1 MAKTSSY
8 KAATPTRSKRAST
21 AAVVAPSRAPQGG
34 LTVRASGASALS
46 TPVGAGSGA
55 GSDGS
60 LLTLAADASGQFESI
75 APTFGNILSSVGLGV
90 ANSQAALDKGVIDTV
105 KKLSNTKIT
114 VVTEVVEELDDDGLP
129 DPDATQLITNELSVL
144 NFVTPTVHEW
154 KHVALSMDMSVGAM
168 DNETGVTY
176 NVNST
181 SSSSGSYGA
190 FFGLI
195 GIGYKTDSSSY
206 SNMMANSD
214 REAQWSEGV
223 VQLDA
228 TLGPRRTGK
237 FPTPASVSIGPQI
250 FFSQGSVVET
260 KVGGVV
266 TERSIDV
273 LINVRKAS
281 GAVNPSKPLEL
292 EAAGLLPSFST
303 TAPFTGSTTNAD
315 GQCKVTLR
323 RSITPGFSQT
333 GKRTL
338 TVRLGQI
345 SKRFDIVI

>member
-8 KAATPTRSKRAST
+8 KAATPTRAKRTSPAPV
-21 AAVVAPSRAPQGG
+21 AAPSRAPRGG
-34 LTVRASGASALS
+34 VAVRASSSSALAAPLGAS
-46 TPVGAGSGA
+46 
-55 GSDGS
+55 SDGS
-60 LLTLAADASGQFESI
+60 LLNLAADASGQFDSI

-105 KKLSNTKIT
+105 KKLSDTKIT
-114 VVTEVVEELDDDGLP
+114 VVTEVIEELDEDGLP

-181 SSSSGSYGA
+181 STSSGSYGA

-195 GIGYKTDSSSY
+195 GIGYKTTSNTY
-206 SNMMANSD
+206 SNMMANTD

-237 FPTPASVSIGPQI
+237 FPVPASVSIGPQI

-260 KVGGVV
+260 KVANVV

-273 LINVRKAS
+273 VINVRKAS
-281 GAVNPSKPLEL
+281 GAANPGKPIEL

-303 TAPFTGSTTNAD
+303 TAPFTGSTTDAD

-323 RSITPGFSQT
+323 RSITPGFGQT
-333 GKRTL
+333 GKRTI

>member
-1 MAKTSSY
+1 MAKTSSP
-8 KAATPTRSKRAST
+8 KAATS
-21 AAVVAPSRAPQGG
+21 SRARHAASVPVVTSGRVPHGG
-34 LTVRASGASALS
+34 MTESVRPASALAM
-46 TPVGAGSGA
+46 PIGAS
-55 GSDGS
+55 SDGR
-60 LLTLAADASGQFESI
+60 LLDLAADASGQVEGI

-90 ANSQAALDKGVIDTV
+90 ANSQAALDKGVVDTV
-105 KKLSNTKIT
+105 KKLSDTKIT

-129 DPDATQLITNELSVL
+129 DPEATQLITNELSVL

-181 SSSSGSYGA
+181 STSSGSIGA
-190 FFGLI
+190 FFGLV
-195 GIGYKTDSSSY
+195 GVGYKTTSTTY
-206 SNMMANSD
+206 GNMMANTD

-237 FPTPASVSIGPQI
+237 FPVPASVSIGPQI

-260 KVGGVV
+260 KVANVV
-266 TERSIDV
+266 TERSVDV

-281 GAVNPSKPLEL
+281 GAANPGKAIEL
-292 EAAGLLPSFST
+292 EAGGLLPSFST
-303 TAPFTGSTTNAD
+303 TAPFTGSTTDAD

-323 RSITPGFSQT
+323 RTITPGFGQT
-333 GKRTL
+333 GKRSI

-345 SKRFDIVI
+345 SKRFDLVI

>member
-8 KAATPTRSKRAST
+8 KAATPARSKRTSSASV
-21 AAVVAPSRAPQGG
+21 AAPSRAPQGG
-34 LTVRASGASALS
+34 LTVRASGASALA
-46 TPVGAGSGA
+46 TPVGAGSG
-55 GSDGS
+55 SDGG
-60 LLTLAADASGQFESI
+60 LLNLAADASGQFENI

-105 KKLSNTKIT
+105 RKLSNTKIT

-129 DPDATQLITNELSVL
+129 DPDATQLITSELSVL

-181 SSSSGSYGA
+181 SSSSGSFGA

-195 GIGYKTDSSSY
+195 GIGYKTNNESY

-281 GAVNPSKPLEL
+281 GAVNPSKSLEL

-323 RSITPGFSQT
+323 RTITPGFGQT

>member
-1 MAKTSSY
+1 MAKTSST
-8 KAATPTRSKRAST
+8 KAASPARSKRASS
-21 AAVVAPSRAPQGG
+21 ASALAPSRLPQGG
-34 LTVRASGASALS
+34 LSARASGASALA
-46 TPVGAGSGA
+46 TPVGAGA
-55 GSDGS
+55 DGS
-60 LLTLAADASGQFESI
+60 LLNLAADASGQIEGI

-90 ANSQAALDKGVIDTV
+90 ANSQSALDKGVIDTV

-114 VVTEVVEELDDDGLP
+114 VVTEVIEELDEDGLP
-129 DPDATQLITNELSVL
+129 DPDATQLITTELSVL

-154 KHVALSMDMSVGAM
+154 KHVALSLDMSVGAM

-176 NVNST
+176 NVSSTST
-181 SSSSGSYGA
+181 SSGSVGA

-195 GIGYKTDSSSY
+195 GVGYKTTSSSY
-206 SNMMANSD
+206 ADMMANTD

-260 KVGGVV
+260 KVANVV
-266 TERSIDV
+266 TERSVDV

-281 GAVNPSKPLEL
+281 GAANPAKPLEL

-315 GQCKVTLR
+315 GQCKLTLR
-323 RSITPGFSQT
+323 RTITPGFGQT
-333 GKRTL
+333 GKRTI

>member
-1 MAKTSSY
+1 
-8 KAATPTRSKRAST
+8 
-21 AAVVAPSRAPQGG
+21 VGG
-34 LTVRASGASALS
+34 LTVSAGAGAALS
-46 TPVGAGSGA
+46 TPVGAGS
-55 GSDGS
+55 DGS
-60 LLTLAADASGQFESI
+60 LLNLAADASGQFEAI

-176 NVNST
+176 NVNS
-181 SSSSGSYGA
+181 SSTSSGSVGA

-195 GIGYKTDSSSY
+195 GVGYKTSSSSY
-206 SNMMANSD
+206 ANMMANTD

-237 FPTPASVSIGPQI
+237 FPTPANVSIGPQI

-266 TERSIDV
+266 TERSVDV

-281 GAVNPSKPLEL
+281 GAANPAKPLEL
-292 EAAGLLPSFST
+292 EAAGLLPSFSS

-323 RSITPGFSQT
+323 RAIAPGFGQT